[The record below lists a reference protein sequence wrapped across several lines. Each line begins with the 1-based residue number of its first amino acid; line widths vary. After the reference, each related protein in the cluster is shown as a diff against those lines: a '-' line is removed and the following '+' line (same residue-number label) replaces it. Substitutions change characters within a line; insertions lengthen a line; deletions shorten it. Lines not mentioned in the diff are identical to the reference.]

1 MKLLFD
7 ENLSP
12 SLVRALS
19 NEFPGSLHVHHAGLT
34 SKGDAS
40 IWDYAKSGGFSIVSK
55 DADFH
60 HRSFLE
66 GHPPK
71 VIGIALGNCA
81 AAHVAVLLQRELE
94 LIRRFLE
101 DPETSFLLIE
111 DREQK
116 TDS

>member
-1 MKLLFD
+1 
-7 ENLSP
+7 
-12 SLVRALS
+12 
-19 NEFPGSLHVHHAGLT
+19 
-34 SKGDAS
+34 
-40 IWDYAKSGGFSIVSK
+40 
-55 DADFH
+55 
-60 HRSFLE
+60 
-66 GHPPK
+66 

-81 AAHVAVLLQRELE
+81 AAHVAVLLQRELK